1 MAALIAERHPITAR
15 TGERAAPSTG
25 RSRGPGSGLGAASC
39 DRVALRG
46 SQPPAPT
53 ALAIPRQRTAPSRT
67 ATTPTF
73 TFVRVSGCS
82 LMGTSGGSYER
93 LRNRCA
99 GTGEA
104 TYWDIED
111 IQFHCRLSRTTA
123 WRLAR
128 HDAGFPIPVILGPR
142 NFVWP
147 RAEVVAFLEARRR
160 AAPQGKKP
168 ATRTQ
173 RVPNEQAAV
182 YSPRPLRSRPGR

>member
-15 TGERAAPSTG
+15 AGERAAPSTG

-39 DRVALRG
+39 DRVALWG

-53 ALAIPRQRTAPSRT
+53 APAIPRQRTAPSRT

-73 TFVRVSGCS
+73 TLVRVNGCS

-168 ATRTQ
+168 TRTS
-173 RVPNEQAAV
+173 RVPNEQAAA